1 MAWWKLDPRS
11 QQLRHHPGRCN
22 GCRHDQKKR
31 IKSPN
36 LSIHSDVLP
45 SGTQT
50 WQWEFHGIP
59 LWMAGFMGK
68 SSMICVV
75 LNNCYVWLPEGI
87 SHLYVWLLL
96 VSAFHSGLILI
107 HATTP
112 SSKSSSNRSSRYPY
126 PQDYGIQDAKIFQE
140 PCLVHFFNHLF
151 DLPCNGSVVL
161 GLLTSA
167 VLVPSWCLMQ
177 PIKMIRMSKF
187 VTLRPRNLHAL
198 QLAYDLS

>member
-31 IKSPN
+31 VKSPSLDPFGCTTLWYSN
-36 LSIHSDVLP
+36 MAM
-45 SGTQT
+45 
-50 WQWEFHGIP
+50 GIP

-68 SSMICVV
+68 SSMICFV
-75 LNNCYVWLPEGI
+75 LINCYVWLPEGI

-96 VSAFHSGLILI
+96 VSAFHSGLIPI

-126 PQDYGIQDAKIFQE
+126 PQGYGNFGIQNAKIFQE
-140 PCLVHFFNHLF
+140 PRLVHFFNHLF